1 MARRKVEVR
10 RDEILRATC
19 DEVGKRGFANTR
31 AADVAASLGISTGL
45 IFYHFESKDALL
57 SAAFGY
63 AAERDLERLDAA
75 ARGRGSARRRLSRI
89 LTMYGPEGIGAG
101 WALWIDAWAAAL
113 RSPEM
118 ADVSRRLDV
127 RWKDTVAEVIA
138 QGVASGEM
146 VCADPSGAAWRI
158 TAMLDGLAVQTTVH
172 HGLLSKRQINAWV
185 RASAAAELGIDPADL
200 QG

>member
-1 MARRKVEVR
+1 MARRSVDVR

-19 DEVGKRGFANTR
+19 DEVAKRGFANTR
-31 AADVAASLGISTGL
+31 AADVATALGVSTGL

-57 SAAFGY
+57 SAAFAN
-63 AAERDLERLDAA
+63 AAERDLARLDAVA
-75 ARGRGSARRRLSRI
+75 TGKGSALRRLARI

-118 ADVSRRLDV
+118 ASVSRALDV
-127 RWKDTVAEVIA
+127 RWKDAVAAVIA

-146 VCADPSGAAWRI
+146 TCDDPSGAAWRI

-172 HGLLSKRQINAWV
+172 EGVLSKRQINAWV
-185 RASAAAELGIDPADL
+185 RQTAARELGVEPRDL
-200 QG
+200 RA

>member
-19 DEVGKRGFANTR
+19 DEVAKRGFAHTR
-31 AADVAASLGISTGL
+31 AADVAANLGVSTGL
-45 IFYHFESKDALL
+45 IFYHFDSKDTLL
-57 SAAFGY
+57 SAAFAY

-75 ARGRGSARRRLSRI
+75 AAGTGSALRRLARI

-118 ADVSRRLDV
+118 AEVSQRLDV
-127 RWKDTVAEVIA
+127 RWKETVAEVIR
-138 QGVASGEM
+138 QGVESGEM
-146 VCADPSGAAWRI
+146 TCTDPSGAAWRI
-158 TAMLDGLAVQTTVH
+158 TALIDGLAVQTTVH
-172 HGLLSKRQINAWV
+172 EGVLAKRTITTWV
-185 RASAAAELGIDPADL
+185 RALAAAELGVEPGDL
-200 QG
+200 RA